1 MRGPYANSRVCVQLH
16 PAYKIFLLYFA
27 GVSNDCYARGMYS
40 RSPLIPSTLDEAEE
54 FFTRA
59 QALICEARILTPHSF
74 LPKAASEDRGD
85 DSDDGSSSRSL
96 HMHRSRHSEDTTSR
110 PSTAATSISAF
121 STDTDILFFDD
132 FDDEC
137 DAKLSVSPLNVRKYQ
152 PLPETPS
159 KLPTT
164 QSTSLF
170 SQPSTSP
177 ETATSRPNPRL
188 ASFYLLRFP
197 PSEPPPE
204 PTPPIPT
211 SFVVEEDIPYP
222 DEDTCFHEPDHVE
235 IYSSQLASFA
245 EMIASHIASLRRF
258 RAQSQALAASTWALA
273 CRDGN
278 GKRQMSPEER
288 MERIVRGRE
297 RKWARPRFDPM
308 RYRELCEL
316 AIAEL

>member
-1 MRGPYANSRVCVQLH
+1 
-16 PAYKIFLLYFA
+16 
-27 GVSNDCYARGMYS
+27 MYS

-54 FFTRA
+54 FFTKA
-59 QALICEARILTPHSF
+59 QALICEARIVTPHSF
-74 LPKAASEDRGD
+74 LPKATEDRGD
-85 DSDDGSSSRSL
+85 DSDDASSSLRSL

-110 PSTAATSISAF
+110 PSTAATSISTF

-132 FDDEC
+132 FDDDYE
-137 DAKLSVSPLNVRKYQ
+137 AKMNVSPLNVRKYQ

-164 QSTSLF
+164 HSTSLF

-177 ETATSRPNPRL
+177 DTTTSRPNPRL

-204 PTPPIPT
+204 RPPNPT

-235 IYSSQLASFA
+235 IYNSQLASFA
-245 EMIASHIASLRRF
+245 DMLVNHVDSVRRF
-258 RAQSQALAASTWALA
+258 RVQAASLAAASWAPA
-273 CRDGN
+273 SRDGE
-278 GKRQMSPEER
+278 GKRKMSAEER

-297 RKWARPRFDPM
+297 RKWARPKFDPM
-308 RYRELCEL
+308 RYRELCEV